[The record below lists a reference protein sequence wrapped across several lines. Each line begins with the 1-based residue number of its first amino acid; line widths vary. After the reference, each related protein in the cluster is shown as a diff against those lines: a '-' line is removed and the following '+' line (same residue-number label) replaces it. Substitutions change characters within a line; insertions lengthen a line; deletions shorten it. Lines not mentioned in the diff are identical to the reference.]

1 MAENAQLA
9 EDAPTGGPAPERG
22 TVNVETARPRGWRR
36 WWEPRGTWNLPTG
49 LIPEFV
55 ARKVL
60 TVYLWISLGVV
71 LAGLIP
77 FTLQHPMPA
86 SQRWLAGFLIVN
98 AGVLAGAIAGRGLPY
113 AVRYGVLATA
123 LSLMIVV
130 TSAWIGIAPTWVVL
144 MLMLISSTGLFY
156 GVAAGVWC
164 GLLIGAVT
172 AIIAFAW
179 TQGVLPDAIAR
190 RPDAMV
196 LLDFHH
202 ASVWVRV
209 LITTGVCTVG
219 LVYLLEYV
227 MRGMNRSLSEATT
240 ALQQLS
246 AEQQHRADITDAL
259 LASEEKFSTVF
270 YANPNPILITECE
283 SGRIIDANG
292 AFFRVANNAPREQV
306 IGRTTLELGLW
317 EDTGDREQF
326 SEMIRTTG
334 SVRDFR
340 VYGRSLRGELAV
352 MLLNAEVIHLGG
364 KPAVLTMMQDITE
377 QERVNISLRESEE
390 KFARAFRAGPNAMAI
405 SEFSTGRYLDIS
417 EGFERLFGVTHD
429 EAVGHTAVELGFWR
443 TAADRETFMARL
455 GTVGVIHDYEHEA
468 INRRGEKVIWL
479 VNADVMSIG
488 GRKCIVMAAQDI
500 TDRRRAEVESAR
512 AVARELRAREEFTRR
527 LIAAQ
532 EEERKRIAGELHDSL
547 GQNLL
552 LLKNR
557 AELALAAGDIPNELR
572 WQFESMAEM
581 AARAIAEV
589 RQISHDLHPYQL
601 DQLGLTRALDAMI
614 NSAARNTGFEFQHKV
629 DAVDDV
635 FDAEAATHVF
645 RIVQENINNILKHA
659 RATAAKILV
668 ERDIHEVRI
677 WVEDNGVGFEPSARG
692 FGLKNIVERVRILGG
707 RVTIDSAPG
716 AGARVEILLP
726 IASAVSAH
734 SCSPHEAAD
743 DTSPLQ

>member
-1 MAENAQLA
+1 MADNAQLA
-9 EDAPTGGPAPERG
+9 EGPQTGEPAPGPGVGNLEATG
-22 TVNVETARPRGWRR
+22 ARGWRR
-36 WWEPRGTWNLPTG
+36 LWQPSGTWNLPAA
-49 LIPEFV
+49 LVPEFV

-71 LAGLIP
+71 LAGLVSVA
-77 FTLQHPMPA
+77 LQHPLTA
-86 SQRWLAGFLIVN
+86 SQRWLTGFLIVS

-113 AVRYGVLATA
+113 AVRYGMLATT
-123 LSLMIVV
+123 LSVVIVV
-130 TSAWIGIAPTWVVL
+130 TAARIGVAPTWVVL

-156 GVAAGVWC
+156 GVGAGVWC

-172 AIIAFAW
+172 TIIAFAW
-179 TQGVLPDAIAR
+179 TQGVLPDAIASPQEAMSLFDFR
-190 RPDAMV
+190 R
-196 LLDFHH
+196 

-209 LITTGVCTVG
+209 LITTGVSTVG

-227 MRGMNRSLSEATT
+227 VRGMNRSLEESTK

-246 AEQQHRADITDAL
+246 VEQKHRADTTDAL

-326 SEMIRTTG
+326 SEMIRTSG

-364 KPAVLTMMQDITE
+364 RPAVLTMMQDITE
-377 QERVNISLRESEE
+377 QERVNIALRESEE

-405 SEFSTGRYLDIS
+405 SEFSTGRYLDVS

-443 TAADRETFMARL
+443 TAADRDAFMARL

-479 VNADVMSIG
+479 VNADIMNIG
-488 GRKCIVMAAQDI
+488 GRKCIVMSAQDI
-500 TDRRRAEVESAR
+500 TDRRRAEVEHAR
-512 AVARELRAREEFTRR
+512 AAERELRAREEFTRG

-557 AELALAAGDIPNELR
+557 AELALAAGDIPHELR

-581 AARAIAEV
+581 ASRAIAEV

-601 DQLGLTRALDAMI
+601 DQLGLTRAVGAMI
-614 NSAARNTGFEFQHKV
+614 TSAARNTGFEFQHKI
-629 DAVDDV
+629 DELDDV

-692 FGLKNIVERVRILGG
+692 FGLKNIAERVRILGG
-707 RVTIDSAPG
+707 RVNIDSAPG
-716 AGARVEILLP
+716 AGARIEILLP
-726 IASAVSAH
+726 IASAVSGD
-734 SCSPHEAAD
+734 SCSPHDEADA
-743 DTSPLQ
+743 TSPTQ